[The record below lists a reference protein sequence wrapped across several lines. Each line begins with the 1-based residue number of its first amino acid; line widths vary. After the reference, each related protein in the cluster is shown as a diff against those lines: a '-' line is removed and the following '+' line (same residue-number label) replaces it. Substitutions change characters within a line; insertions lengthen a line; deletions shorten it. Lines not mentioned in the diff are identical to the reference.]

1 MLVHQRNHDTLGE
14 LQAAGPAA
22 QPVQAALIFVTTKL
36 NAAWHG
42 EELVARAFERSAARL
57 GTAPDLLL
65 IHWPNPWLDRYLDA
79 WRGLIRLRDRG
90 RVRAIGVSNFTPEH
104 IGRLIEETGEAP
116 EVDQVELDPT
126 LPRREWRAFHAR
138 YGIVTESW
146 SPLGRAG
153 PVLADPRV
161 RALAER
167 HGRSPA
173 QIVLRWHV
181 QQGLAVVV
189 GASGLREIREDI
201 EVFGFAL
208 EPDELASLDALD
220 EGRAPARDPQTHGH

>member
-1 MLVHQRNHDTLGE
+1 
-14 LQAAGPAA
+14 
-22 QPVQAALIFVTTKL
+22 
-36 NAAWHG
+36 
-42 EELVARAFERSAARL
+42 
-57 GTAPDLLL
+57 
-65 IHWPNPWLDRYLDA
+65 
-79 WRGLIRLRDRG
+79 
-90 RVRAIGVSNFTPEH
+90 
-104 IGRLIEETGEAP
+104 
-116 EVDQVELDPT
+116 
-126 LPRREWRAFHAR
+126 
-138 YGIVTESW
+138 
-146 SPLGRAG
+146 
-153 PVLADPRV
+153 VLADPRV

-201 EVFGFAL
+201 DVFGFAL